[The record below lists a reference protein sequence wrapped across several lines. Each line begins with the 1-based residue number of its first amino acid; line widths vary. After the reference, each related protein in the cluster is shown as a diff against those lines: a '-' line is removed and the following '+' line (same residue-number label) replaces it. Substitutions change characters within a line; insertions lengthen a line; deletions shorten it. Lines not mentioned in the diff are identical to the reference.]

1 MEEHNR
7 NKINKKNSSNTNL
20 KLKYDI
26 KEGYQ
31 SIKTSKKYSNKKG
44 KNNSMGKYSK
54 KDLHTNLLES
64 GGNKKK
70 TRNLSNH
77 SFNDNY
83 SNDIYKEKFAKTM
96 SQISKN
102 KIFNN
107 NSLNKTKNKPKLKSK
122 NKILN
127 ENNNDSGIKMP
138 EIKNLTSKEKA
149 CLILA
154 YSKCL
159 RLTERVLFSLYSPKL
174 KEIITKKQIL
184 ETNKIYLKD
193 KLDELEKRIE
203 KCDNKLKT
211 KFCASKTAE
220 ITLNFITVS
229 IETEFKLNVLA
240 GIDEETDKKYCD
252 NYVKLLYLILG
263 ENYENIENEMLIKNL
278 YKKIEE
284 KNYQNIKDYLFYL
297 YIQNKEENKSLVNI
311 DKINEIIKTTPEILN
326 FKITTKIDKF
336 IVYTSVILNEIIK
349 FANERNDTI
358 KLKNDCKK
366 FVDIINMKLN
376 LYKKK
381 PKTN

>member
-1 MEEHNR
+1 MEEQNR

-31 SIKTSKKYSNKKG
+31 SLKTSKKYSNIKG
-44 KNNSMGKYSK
+44 KNNSMGKYLK
-54 KDLHTNLLES
+54 KDLHTNLIER
-64 GGNKKK
+64 NKKR
-70 TRNLSNH
+70 TRNLSNY
-77 SFNDNY
+77 SFNDN
-83 SNDIYKEKFAKTM
+83 SNNDLYKEKFNKTI

-107 NSLNKTKNKPKLKSK
+107 NSLNEAKNKFKLNHKT
-122 NKILN
+122 KILN
-127 ENNNDSGIKMP
+127 ENNNQETIKMP
-138 EIKNLTSKEKA
+138 EIKNLTPKEKA

-174 KEIITKKQIL
+174 KELIPKKQIL
-184 ETNKIYLKD
+184 EMNKIYLKD

-211 KFCASKTAE
+211 KFNASKTAE

-229 IETEFKLNVLA
+229 IETEFKLNAFA
-240 GIDEETDKKYCD
+240 GIDDETDKKYCD

-311 DKINEIIKTTPEILN
+311 DKINEIIKDSPDILN
-326 FKITTKIDKF
+326 FKITTKLDKF
-336 IVYTSVILNEIIK
+336 IVYTSIILNEIIK
-349 FANERNDTI
+349 FANERTDTI
-358 KLKNDCKK
+358 KLKDDCKK
-366 FVDIINMKLN
+366 FIDIINMKLN

-381 PKTN
+381 TKTN

>member
-1 MEEHNR
+1 MEEQNR

-31 SIKTSKKYSNKKG
+31 SLKTSKKYSNIKG
-44 KNNSMGKYSK
+44 KNNSMGKYLK
-54 KDLHTNLLES
+54 KDLHTNLIER
-64 GGNKKK
+64 NKKR

-77 SFNDNY
+77 SFNDN
-83 SNDIYKEKFAKTM
+83 SNNDLYKEKFNKTI

-107 NSLNKTKNKPKLKSK
+107 NSLNEAKNKFKLNHKT
-122 NKILN
+122 KILN
-127 ENNNDSGIKMP
+127 ENNNQETIKMP
-138 EIKNLTSKEKA
+138 EIKNLTPKEKA

-174 KEIITKKQIL
+174 KELIPKKQIL
-184 ETNKIYLKD
+184 EMNKIYLKD

-211 KFCASKTAE
+211 KFNASKTAE

-229 IETEFKLNVLA
+229 IETEFKLNAFA
-240 GIDEETDKKYCD
+240 GIDDESDKKYCD

-311 DKINEIIKTTPEILN
+311 DKINEIIKASPDILN
-326 FKITTKIDKF
+326 FKITTKLDKF
-336 IVYTSVILNEIIK
+336 IVYTSIILNEIIK
-349 FANERNDTI
+349 FANERTDTI

-366 FVDIINMKLN
+366 FIDIINMKLN

>member
-31 SIKTSKKYSNKKG
+31 SLKTSKKYSNIKG
-44 KNNSMGKYSK
+44 KNNSMGKYLK
-54 KDLHTNLLES
+54 KDLHTNLIER
-64 GGNKKK
+64 NKKR
-70 TRNLSNH
+70 TRNLSNY
-77 SFNDNY
+77 SFNDN
-83 SNDIYKEKFAKTM
+83 SNNDLYKEKFNKTI

-107 NSLNKTKNKPKLKSK
+107 NSLNEAKNKFKLNHK

-127 ENNNDSGIKMP
+127 ENNNQETIKMP
-138 EIKNLTSKEKA
+138 EIKNLTPKEKA

-174 KEIITKKQIL
+174 KELIPKKQIL
-184 ETNKIYLKD
+184 EMNKIYLKD

-211 KFCASKTAE
+211 KFNASKTAE

-229 IETEFKLNVLA
+229 IETEFKLNA
-240 GIDEETDKKYCD
+240 FEGIDDETDKKYCD

-311 DKINEIIKTTPEILN
+311 DKINEIIKASPDILN
-326 FKITTKIDKF
+326 FKITTKLDKF
-336 IVYTSVILNEIIK
+336 IVYTSIILNEIIK
-349 FANERNDTI
+349 FANERTDTI

-366 FVDIINMKLN
+366 FIDIINMKLN

>member
-1 MEEHNR
+1 MEEQNR

-31 SIKTSKKYSNKKG
+31 SLKTSKKYSNIKG
-44 KNNSMGKYSK
+44 KNNSMGKYLK
-54 KDLHTNLLES
+54 KDLHTNLIER
-64 GGNKKK
+64 NKKR

-77 SFNDNY
+77 SFNDN
-83 SNDIYKEKFAKTM
+83 SNNDLYKEKFNKTI

-107 NSLNKTKNKPKLKSK
+107 NSLNEAKNKFKLNHKT
-122 NKILN
+122 KILN
-127 ENNNDSGIKMP
+127 ENNNQETIKMP
-138 EIKNLTSKEKA
+138 EIKNLTPKEKA

-174 KEIITKKQIL
+174 KELIPKKQIL
-184 ETNKIYLKD
+184 EMNKIYLKD

-211 KFCASKTAE
+211 KFNASKTAE

-229 IETEFKLNVLA
+229 IETEFKLNA
-240 GIDEETDKKYCD
+240 FEGIDDETDKKYCD

-311 DKINEIIKTTPEILN
+311 DKINEIIKASPDILN
-326 FKITTKIDKF
+326 FKITTKLDKF
-336 IVYTSVILNEIIK
+336 IVYTSIILNEIIK
-349 FANERNDTI
+349 FANERTDTI

-366 FVDIINMKLN
+366 FIDIINMKLN

>member
-1 MEEHNR
+1 MEEQNR
-7 NKINKKNSSNTNL
+7 NKINKKNGSNTNL

-31 SIKTSKKYSNKKG
+31 SLKTSKKYSNIKG
-44 KNNSMGKYSK
+44 KNNSMGKYLK
-54 KDLHTNLLES
+54 KDLHTNLIER
-64 GGNKKK
+64 NKKR
-70 TRNLSNH
+70 TRNLSNN
-77 SFNDNY
+77 SFNDN
-83 SNDIYKEKFAKTM
+83 SNNDIYKKKFNKTI

-107 NSLNKTKNKPKLKSK
+107 NSLNESKKKFKLNHKNKT
-122 NKILN
+122 LN
-127 ENNNDSGIKMP
+127 ENNNQETIKMP
-138 EIKNLTSKEKA
+138 EIKNLAPKEKA

-174 KEIITKKQIL
+174 KELIPKKQIL
-184 ETNKIYLKD
+184 EMNKIYLKD

-203 KCDNKLKT
+203 KCDNKLKN
-211 KFCASKTAE
+211 KFSASKTAE

-229 IETEFKLNVLA
+229 IETEFKLNA
-240 GIDEETDKKYCD
+240 FEGIDDETDKKYCD

-284 KNYQNIKDYLFYL
+284 ENYQNIKDYLFYL

-311 DKINEIIKTTPEILN
+311 DKINEIIKASPDILN
-326 FKITTKIDKF
+326 FKITTKLDKF

-349 FANERNDTI
+349 FANERTDTI

-366 FVDIINMKLN
+366 FIDIINMKLN

>member
-1 MEEHNR
+1 MEEQNR

-31 SIKTSKKYSNKKG
+31 SLKTSKKYSNIKG
-44 KNNSMGKYSK
+44 KNNSMGKYLK
-54 KDLHTNLLES
+54 KDLHTNLIER
-64 GGNKKK
+64 NKKR
-70 TRNLSNH
+70 TRNLSNY
-77 SFNDNY
+77 SFNDN
-83 SNDIYKEKFAKTM
+83 SNNDLYKEKFNKTI

-107 NSLNKTKNKPKLKSK
+107 NSLNEAKNKFKLNHKT
-122 NKILN
+122 KILN
-127 ENNNDSGIKMP
+127 ENNNQETIKMP
-138 EIKNLTSKEKA
+138 EIKNLTPKEKA

-174 KEIITKKQIL
+174 KELIPKKQIL
-184 ETNKIYLKD
+184 EMNKIYLKD

-211 KFCASKTAE
+211 KFNASKTAE

-229 IETEFKLNVLA
+229 IETEFKLNAFA
-240 GIDEETDKKYCD
+240 GIDDETDKKYCD

-263 ENYENIENEMLIKNL
+263 ENYEYIENEMLIKNL

-311 DKINEIIKTTPEILN
+311 DKINEIIKDSPDILN
-326 FKITTKIDKF
+326 FKITTKLDKF
-336 IVYTSVILNEIIK
+336 IVYTSVLLNEIIK
-349 FANERNDTI
+349 FANERTDTI
-358 KLKNDCKK
+358 KLKDDCKK
-366 FVDIINMKLN
+366 FIDIINMKLN

-381 PKTN
+381 TKTN